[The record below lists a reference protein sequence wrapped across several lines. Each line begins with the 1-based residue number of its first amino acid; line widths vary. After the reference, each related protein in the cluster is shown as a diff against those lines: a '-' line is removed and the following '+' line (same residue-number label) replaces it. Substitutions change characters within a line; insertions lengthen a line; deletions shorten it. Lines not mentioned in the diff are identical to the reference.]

1 MIGMKT
7 FQYSFHCLHDVGI
20 GKIKVSFADPALGLD
35 EHPVTQAWIFFED
48 LTEELLTMSAAVDVG
63 MVKEVDA
70 QIQNAADEGVGLFR
84 CKTGNAHAAS
94 RHRRNILILIFDV
107 FHIVLLKVIAASL
120 SYTFVTKSTYL
131 LSLSKGA

>member
-1 MIGMKT
+1 
-7 FQYSFHCLHDVGI
+7 
-20 GKIKVSFADPALGLD
+20 
-35 EHPVTQAWIFFED
+35 
-48 LTEELLTMSAAVDVG
+48 

-70 QIQNAADEGVGLFR
+70 QIQNAADEGVGLFH
-84 CKTGNAHAAS
+84 CKTGDAHAAG